1 MDAERALAGEDP
13 TPAEDPI
20 AADEPAPAIN
30 APEEVLVEKPAAEL
44 PHADVV
50 GGAVEVDGAAVA
62 ASPVAAADVDSA
74 EKHVD
79 TGANTAEQQEQ
90 EEPAEAEQ
98 GSPEEVGG
106 EQHGD
111 EAQAAQQGEEAQ
123 QQEQRQP
130 RPDYG
135 PEEWE
140 TMEICE
146 EWLPCPIVRV
156 SPPCGMMRGC
166 GMRACM
172 RQPLLDYSLSYNPR
186 HSHIGTG

>member
-1 MDAERALAGEDP
+1 MDAECALAGEDP

-20 AADEPAPAIN
+20 AAVAVDEAAQPATNEPVEAQ
-30 APEEVLVEKPAAEL
+30 VEKPDAEL
-44 PHADVV
+44 PHADVT
-50 GGAVEVDGAAVA
+50 GGAVEVDGGAVA
-62 ASPVAAADVDSA
+62 ASPVAAAEVEAAA
-74 EKHVD
+74 EHVD
-79 TGANTAEQQEQ
+79 TDANAAEQQEQ

-98 GSPEEVGG
+98 
-106 EQHGD
+106 D

>member
-1 MDAERALAGEDP
+1 MDAECALAGEDP

-20 AADEPAPAIN
+20 AAVAVDEAAQPATNEPVEAQ
-30 APEEVLVEKPAAEL
+30 VEKPDAEL
-44 PHADVV
+44 PHADVT
-50 GGAVEVDGAAVA
+50 GGAVEVDGGAVA
-62 ASPVAAADVDSA
+62 ASPVAAAEVEAAA
-74 EKHVD
+74 EHVD
-79 TGANTAEQQEQ
+79 TDANAAE
-90 EEPAEAEQ
+90 
-98 GSPEEVGG
+98 
-106 EQHGD
+106 
-111 EAQAAQQGEEAQ
+111 